1 MNKVILVGRIE
12 RITKLDKITLAT
24 ICTHEHGKYE
34 YIPVK
39 IFNKEF
45 FDRYFYPQKWCT
57 IEGHI
62 TVNEYNGKYT
72 TEIIADNIQFTGN
85 ATAEDKEIQNIYKEA
100 DAILKDNSF
109 NNQIE
114 A

>member
-1 MNKVILVGRIE
+1 MNKVVIVGRIE
-12 RITKLDKITLAT
+12 RITKLDKVTLAT
-24 ICTHEHGKYE
+24 ISAHSHGHYE

-45 FDRYFYPQKWCT
+45 FDRYFFPQKWCT

-62 TVNEYNGKYT
+62 KVNKYEDKYT
-72 TEIIADNIQFTGN
+72 TEIIADNIQFTGDAN
-85 ATAEDKEIQNIYKEA
+85 DADREIQRIYKEH
-100 DAILKDNSF
+100 DEEKRIEDLF
-109 NNQIE
+109 NTT